1 MKYNEKYIK
10 SAAQGGYRMEKINA
24 ALDVYSIIICLLMI
38 VYLAHSKSSRR
49 ATQYFRAAC
58 AFNIV
63 MIFGDLT
70 DWCCNGLAQPW
81 YPAALHIGQF
91 IYYVSIVP
99 LMYAVWKYV
108 SSYISAYAPVPKLYD
123 RIFQVLCAIHL
134 LGCALNPFT
143 GVYYVISEKN
153 IYYRG
158 SLVFVASLVPICA
171 YLMILVLTLLNR
183 KFLAP
188 REITA
193 LSSYVWLPALGHMA
207 QNLVRGL
214 GVLNPCITMALLVM
228 FLNIH
233 MEMDL
238 QYERNKRE
246 LDQTQITLMLSQIR
260 PHFLYNSLTA
270 IRRLCEVDPKEAKT
284 AINDFSLF
292 LRANMDSISH
302 QLPVPFEQ
310 ELMHT
315 KSYLN
320 LEQRRFDDDLAVI
333 YEFGTMDFC
342 LPALT
347 LQPIVEN
354 AVLHG
359 IRKKDGGGTVRV
371 QTAEQEYY
379 YTVTVTDDG
388 VGFDKAAI
396 ANRPNIGL
404 NNVSRRL
411 ELLCGGRLEIES
423 TPGHGTKA
431 TIFIPRE
438 QQNE

>member
-1 MKYNEKYIK
+1 M
-10 SAAQGGYRMEKINA
+10 
-24 ALDVYSIIICLLMI
+24 
-38 VYLAHSKSSRR
+38 
-49 ATQYFRAAC
+49 
-58 AFNIV
+58 
-63 MIFGDLT
+63 
-70 DWCCNGLAQPW
+70 
-81 YPAALHIGQF
+81 
-91 IYYVSIVP
+91 
-99 LMYAVWKYV
+99 
-108 SSYISAYAPVPKLYD
+108 
-123 RIFQVLCAIHL
+123 
-134 LGCALNPFT
+134 
-143 GVYYVISEKN
+143 
-153 IYYRG
+153 
-158 SLVFVASLVPICA
+158 
-171 YLMILVLTLLNR
+171 
-183 KFLAP
+183 
-188 REITA
+188 
-193 LSSYVWLPALGHMA
+193 
-207 QNLVRGL
+207 
-214 GVLNPCITMALLVM
+214 
-228 FLNIH
+228 
-233 MEMDL
+233 
-238 QYERNKRE
+238 
-246 LDQTQITLMLSQIR
+246 
-260 PHFLYNSLTA
+260 TA
-270 IRRLCEVDPKEAKT
+270 IRRLCEVDPKEAKD
-284 AINDFSLF
+284 AVNDFSLF

-315 KSYLN
+315 RSYLN